1 MGARD
6 YGVFARGACRYTRAP
21 TPIMHR
27 TPTCLALFALVAPLG
42 CGLFGGAAAPAQPAA
57 ASSGAATQPT
67 TAGGSAAA
75 DDEVRALVTQALTP
89 QMCPRLLNSFI
100 GLPGEGSAT
109 GPAAG
114 ALPSAGRWWIRSCA
128 ARVEGDRLVLAM
140 GGPGW
145 TWIDRETSGFRVR
158 QYLLFEAQAEL
169 GADVAVGYD
178 RARRVASLWMRPA
191 EGVRATI
198 TPRGVVSA
206 AATGF
211 FSTLLGGVAAATGNS
226 VSDRARQQAG
236 ELGSTMLRDRLGAG
250 FTMTFSLDTQQVD
263 FMVGALQRGEVPQRP
278 YADATRGPW
287 IVNQRSTVWPGG
299 LDVVG
304 PIAPEGGARAGL
316 DVELEEGDGATVRAT
331 CTEPMFRYFD
341 ARFRAPDAAPAAPPA
356 ATAVIELS
364 AGSGPQHVTL
374 PDTLPGGPCPMLVTI
389 SPRGGTLPVRLR
401 YRVAPE
407 SAEARAT
414 PAAPRRV
421 RIQIAGTTVAHD
433 NPSGH
438 AWDMVGGE
446 ADQVVVTGSLPLE
459 REIDRTPVMSDRDT
473 ATWGRWLPGAY
484 DLARD
489 LPLQFSVY
497 DDDATTRELIGVA
510 TLDPARV
517 PLTSGEL
524 ALPLRS
530 EGPVPRQ
537 TGTLRLRVEVLP

>member
-1 MGARD
+1 MLR
-6 YGVFARGACRYTRAP
+6 TR
-21 TPIMHR
+21 TLL
-27 TPTCLALFALVAPLG
+27 TLASLSLPLG
-42 CGLFGGAAAPAQPAA
+42 CAAPATTGNPAPAPPSTSGGASTA
-57 ASSGAATQPT
+57 APSNAGAATT
-67 TAGGSAAA
+67 AA

-114 ALPSAGRWWIRSCA
+114 TLPSAGRWWIRSCD
-128 ARVEGDRLVLAM
+128 ARVDGDRLVLSM

-206 AATGF
+206 EPTGF
-211 FSTLLGGVAAATGNS
+211 FSTLLGGVAAVTGNS

-250 FTMTFSLDTQQVD
+250 FTMTFSLATHQVD

-278 YADATRGPW
+278 WPDTAHAPW
-287 IVNQRSTVWPGG
+287 VVNQRSTVWPGG

-304 PIAPEGGARAGL
+304 PIEAPAGARVGL
-316 DVELEEGDGATVRAT
+316 DVELEEGDGATVRAS
-331 CTEPMFRYFD
+331 CAEPLVRYFD
-341 ARFRAPDAAPAAPPA
+341 ARFRTPDVAPAAPPPA
-356 ATAVIELS
+356 ATVVELS
-364 AGSGPQHVTL
+364 AGAGPQHVTL
-374 PDTLPGGPCPMLVTI
+374 PDVLPGAPCPMLVTI
-389 SPRGGTLPVRLR
+389 SPRGGSLPARLR

-407 SAEARAT
+407 AASAVTAT
-414 PAAPRRV
+414 GPRRV
-421 RIQIAGTTVAHD
+421 RIQIAGATVSHES
-433 NPSGH
+433 PSGH

-446 ADQVVVTGSLPLE
+446 ADQVVVTASVPLG
-459 REIDRTPVMSDRDT
+459 REIDRTPVAADHDT

-484 DLARD
+484 ELSRD
-489 LPLQFSVY
+489 LPLRFSVF

-510 TLDPARV
+510 DLDQAHV
-517 PLTSGEL
+517 PQGSGEL
-524 ALPLRS
+524 SLPLRS
-530 EGPVPRQ
+530 EGAVPRQ
-537 TGTLRLRVEVLP
+537 TGTLRLRVEALP